1 MCNTYFKPAF
11 NSSGTS
17 IWRQCGSD
25 HNRMMTSTTP
35 TYHPLVWQIGKSPPA
50 DCLDPGGTIGG
61 CWKVTEP
68 PHPLQNESLLNI
80 KLICRR
86 VVRTMSVAY
95 EGWLPALVNSQ
106 NFFTPCTR
114 CSGHHSAR
122 ESSLNFWDI
131 DNKEELCSICLQ
143 NEPREH
149 VLQVGV
155 V

>member
-1 MCNTYFKPAF
+1 M
-11 NSSGTS
+11 
-17 IWRQCGSD
+17 
-25 HNRMMTSTTP
+25 
-35 TYHPLVWQIGKSPPA
+35 
-50 DCLDPGGTIGG
+50 
-61 CWKVTEP
+61 TEP